1 MFDNPFFTYAGYNN
15 PSGLTPTEISVANT
29 TNQTQSIKLF
39 NAQDN
44 LVQDNQ
50 GLPDGVLVNQSAIYE
65 MPAFDTFTC
74 FQPLNGFR
82 ADTTFSIQ
90 LSGGTP
96 IRYFFLVTDVFNSGS
111 KTIAGGYSGVPN
123 DTLYK
128 LDAFSIEALPL
139 DVTGEE
145 GFPGSGS
152 YRFVFGVP
160 NFQKLGTRN
169 IEKMVV
175 QNTTTFPCLDQI
187 DLVQTQTGFST
198 QNTPNA
204 ATYPEILQASNFAPF
219 QIQSIMIQS
228 EQLQTL
234 AETPI
239 VVSKKNAQGDRD
251 EQPLALVNTPYLRQ
265 NQRIIQNLNV
275 IDGATEL
282 RMEVPPQT
290 EVQLYIYEK
299 NRLVG

>member
-219 QIQSIMIQS
+219 Q
-228 EQLQTL
+228 TL